1 MATDLTIEYNQE
13 VLQNRSVFKL
23 AVNKI
28 RTAICR
34 YLDYNNISYNRNK
47 LWFRYIKI
55 DSEHYILDI
64 VDKSFKKNFIND
76 IDSDDIRYNN
86 GNGMSK
92 RGALYHLLGGWH
104 GDFYFFHCYCEENNL
119 DVDNELINNVI
130 PVPLVSVSSLSSSEY
145 INRVRLPEGLEYF
158 YDSNDL
164 IEDYLSSENI
174 DNIIY
179 NQFTPIYKVIHKFL
193 SIFTYILDKNK
204 CPNGYIYEFNLIE
217 EK

>member
-1 MATDLTIEYNQE
+1 MALDLIDEYNQE

-28 RTAICR
+28 RTSIRR
-34 YLDYNNISYNRNK
+34 YLDHNNISYNPCG

-55 DSEHYILDI
+55 DSEHYALDI
-64 VDKSFKKNFIND
+64 IDKSFKKNLIND
-76 IDSDDIRYNN
+76 NIRCNIRYNN
-86 GNGMSK
+86 GNCMSK

-104 GDFYFFHCYCEENNL
+104 GDFYFFHCYCEKNNL

-130 PVPLVSVSSLSSSEY
+130 PVPLVSVSSLRSSEY
-145 INRVRLPEGLEYF
+145 INRVRLPERLRY
-158 YDSNDL
+158 YNNNL
-164 IEDYLSSENI
+164 IENYLSSENI

-179 NQFTPIYKVIHKFL
+179 NQFTPIYKVIHNLL
-193 SIFTYILDKNK
+193 SIFTYILDENE
-204 CPNGYIYEFNLIE
+204 CPDYIYEFNLIE

>member
-1 MATDLTIEYNQE
+1 MALDLIDKYNQE

-55 DSEHYILDI
+55 DSDHYALDI
-64 VDKSFKKNFIND
+64 VNKSFKKNFIND
-76 IDSDDIRYNN
+76 SDSDDNRYNN
-86 GNGMSK
+86 GNCMSK

-104 GDFYFFHCYCEENNL
+104 GDFYFFHCYCEKNNL
-119 DVDNELINNVI
+119 DIDNELINNVI
-130 PVPLVSVSSLSSSEY
+130 PVPLVSVSSLRSSKY
-145 INRVRLPEGLEYF
+145 INRVRLPEGLRY
-158 YDSNDL
+158 YNDNL

-179 NQFTPIYKVIHKFL
+179 NQFTPIYKVIHNLL
-193 SIFTYILDKNK
+193 SIFTYILDKNEY
-204 CPNGYIYEFNLIE
+204 PDYIYEFNLIE
-217 EK
+217 EE